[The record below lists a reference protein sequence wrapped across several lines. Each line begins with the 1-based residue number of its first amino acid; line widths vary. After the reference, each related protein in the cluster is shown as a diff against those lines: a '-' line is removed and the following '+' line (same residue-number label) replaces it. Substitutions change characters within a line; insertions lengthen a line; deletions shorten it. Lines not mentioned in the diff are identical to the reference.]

1 MSAPY
6 RTTALGVAALAAV
19 AGLTLPAAAQ
29 TTTPIK
35 HLVVIFGENISFDHY
50 FGTYPSAL
58 YPQGQAVSSSF
69 PAGETAFKPLA
80 NSPTIN
86 GVLQQAPGS
95 LAVESASAIPPF
107 RLDRSN
113 AVTCDNDNAYKDEQ
127 TAYAHGLVSLF
138 AQTTSGTGTNTTTH
152 APCDQN
158 LSMGY
163 YDGNT
168 VTAMWNYAQH
178 FAISDNFFD
187 TEFGTTVMGHL
198 NLISGQTHVN
208 VTGDPSKEPTA
219 VAGAIQNGTII
230 ANVSSALDD
239 CPSSGEAKVTMT
251 SKNVGDL
258 LNAKGISWGWF
269 YGDVTPN
276 TTPGTKAT
284 CTGYNNH
291 YDPFQYYAS
300 TANPHHLAPSSP
312 AVIGT
317 SADQANHQYGL
328 AAFNTALQAQG
339 GATLP
344 AVTFIKAPSA
354 STGHPQKSDPLSEQT
369 FLVNT
374 INALMQSPY
383 WQDMAI
389 ILTYDDS
396 DGWYDHVMPP
406 IVNQSADATVD
417 SICGSLPLATGAY
430 NDRCGYG
437 SRLPLVVISPFAKN
451 NYVDHA
457 VTDLTSVLRF
467 IEDNWSLGRI
477 DGATPPPAGQASF
490 DQIAGSLAGLFDFA
504 APANLKKL
512 TLNPTTGAV
521 VSYQ

>member
-1 MSAPY
+1 MTTTNW
-6 RTTALGVAALAAV
+6 TTALSAAALVAV
-19 AGLTLPAAAQ
+19 AGLGGQAAAQ

-50 FGTYPSAL
+50 FATYPNVL
-58 YPQGQAVSSSF
+58 YPQGQPVSGAF
-69 PAGETAFKPLA
+69 PDGETAFKPL
-80 NSPTIN
+80 NGSPSVN
-86 GVLQQAPGS
+86 GVAQP
-95 LAVESASAIPPF
+95 AVTASAIPPF

-113 AVTCDNDNAYKDEQ
+113 AVTCDNDNAYNDEQ
-127 TAYAHGLVSLF
+127 TAYAHGLINLF
-138 AQTTSGTGTNTTTH
+138 AQTTSATGTNTTTH
-152 APCDQN
+152 QPCTPN
-158 LSMGY
+158 LAMGY

-178 FAISDNFFD
+178 YAISDNFYD

-208 VTGDPSKEPTA
+208 VTGNPANEPAA
-219 VAGAIQNGTII
+219 VPGFIQNGTII

-239 CPSSGEAKVTMT
+239 CPSAGEAKVTMT

-258 LNAKGISWGWF
+258 LNAQGISWGWF
-269 YGDVTPN
+269 YGDDIPN
-276 TTPGTKAT
+276 ETPGTHAT

-291 YDPFQYYAS
+291 YDPFNYYVS
-300 TANPHHLAPSSP
+300 TANPHHLSPSSP

-317 SADQANHQYGL
+317 SADRANHQYGL
-328 AAFNTALQAQG
+328 DAFAAALMGQG

-344 AVTFIKAPSA
+344 AVTFIKAPS
-354 STGHPQKSDPLSEQT
+354 SETGHPQKSDPLNEQEFVVT
-369 FLVNT
+369 T

-383 WQDMAI
+383 WHDMAI
-389 ILTYDDS
+389 VLTYDDS

-406 IVNQSADATVD
+406 IVNQSNDGTVD
-417 SICGSLPLATGAY
+417 SICGGVTLAPGAY

-437 SRLPLVVISPFAKN
+437 SRLPLVVVSPFAKS

-457 VTDLTSVLRF
+457 VTDLTSILRF

-477 DGATPPPAGQASF
+477 DGPTPASTGQASF
-490 DQIAGSLAGLFDFA
+490 DAIAGSLAGLFDFA
-504 APANLKKL
+504 SPANLKQL

-521 VSYQ
+521 VSYK

>member
-1 MSAPY
+1 MTKPY
-6 RTTALGVAALAAV
+6 RISALGAAAFAAV
-19 AGLTLPAAAQ
+19 AGLSGAAEAQ

-35 HLVVIFGENISFDHY
+35 YVVVIFGENISFDHY
-50 FGTYPSAL
+50 FSAYPTAL
-58 YPQGQAVSSSF
+58 YPQGQPVGSSF
-69 PAGETAFKPLA
+69 PAGEIAFKPLA
-80 NSPTIN
+80 TTPAVD
-86 GVLQQAPGS
+86 GLQQAPGS
-95 LAVESASAIPPF
+95 LPVVSASVIPPF
-107 RLDRSN
+107 RLDRSD

-138 AQTTSGTGTNTTTH
+138 AQTTSGTGINTTTK
-152 APCDQN
+152 APCDDN

-168 VTAMWNYAQH
+168 VTALWNYAQH
-178 FAISDNFFD
+178 YAVRDNFYD

-208 VTGDPSKEPTA
+208 VTGNPANEPAT
-219 VAGAIQNGTII
+219 VAGFIQNGTII
-230 ANVSSALDD
+230 ANVSSAVED
-239 CPSSGEAKVTMT
+239 CPTAGEAKVTMT

-258 LNAKGISWGWF
+258 LNARGISWGWF

-276 TTPGTKAT
+276 AKPGTKAV
-284 CTGYNNH
+284 CTGYNDH
-291 YDPFQYYAS
+291 YDPFQYYVS

-312 AVIGT
+312 SVIGT
-317 SADQANHQYGL
+317 SADQANHQYGM
-328 AAFNTALQAQG
+328 AAFNTALQGQG

-344 AVTFIKAPSA
+344 AVTFLKATSA
-354 STGHPQKSDPLSEQT
+354 QTGHPQKSDPLSEQQ
-369 FLVNT
+369 FLVTT
-374 INALMQSPY
+374 INALMKSPY
-383 WQDMAI
+383 WPNMAI

-406 IVNQSADATVD
+406 IVNQSSDASVD
-417 SICGSLPLATGAY
+417 SICGGVTLPTGAY

-437 SRLPLVVISPFAKN
+437 TRLPLVVISPFAKS

-477 DGATPPPAGQASF
+477 DGPTAPPAGQASF
-490 DQIAGSLAGLFDFA
+490 DRIAGSLEGVFEFA
-504 APANLKKL
+504 SPPNLKQL
-512 TLNPTTGAV
+512 TLNPATGAV